1 MKDVSCLLIY
11 MNDDQI
17 AFELFF
23 LIMKFVKSLDQIY
36 FKIYT
41 IVILFKHK
49 LNLNQRTKL

>member
-17 AFELFF
+17 AFELFV

-41 IVILFKHK
+41 I
-49 LNLNQRTKL
+49 NQNNSYSI